1 MGDDP
6 RNRSNPAE
14 PAGADGPPVDEQVKD
29 FAGSFDVPL
38 TMLGT
43 SPSGKQR
50 VVTENLPPAVT
61 AALPEANPEPLPAA
75 TPPEVSSAPSGFGEG
90 VPNTMMAVEAA
101 GLTKTLPKPAIPAA
115 IGVVVGLALGWI
127 AHSATSGDSAPAP
140 PPPPAVVVAAPAAAP
155 VPPAPPP
162 VATPPPGQRV
172 SAATTVVEGAPKG
185 TVQVR
190 VEAPAGARISINKK
204 PQAKAGKLKPGK
216 HTVEID
222 HRELGVTY
230 SEVVVL
236 KAGQVAQLK
245 VEMRPRAAP

>member
-115 IGVVVGLALGWI
+115 IGVVVGLALGL
-127 AHSATSGDSAPAP
+127 SGVTL
-140 PPPPAVVVAAPAAAP
+140 AVCLLQFAMPTAVT
-155 VPPAPPP
+155 P
-162 VATPPPGQRV
+162 VALAMEFGSDPEFVTGVIFVTTLASVV
-172 SAATTVVEGAPKG
+172 SLTILLAFI
-185 TVQVR
+185 R
-190 VEAPAGARISINKK
+190 
-204 PQAKAGKLKPGK
+204 
-216 HTVEID
+216 
-222 HRELGVTY
+222 
-230 SEVVVL
+230 
-236 KAGQVAQLK
+236 
-245 VEMRPRAAP
+245 